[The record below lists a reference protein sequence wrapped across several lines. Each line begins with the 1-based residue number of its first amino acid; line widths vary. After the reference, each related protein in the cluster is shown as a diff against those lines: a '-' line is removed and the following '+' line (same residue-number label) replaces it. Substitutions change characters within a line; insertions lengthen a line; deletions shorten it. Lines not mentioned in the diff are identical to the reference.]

1 MTEEYKLQNGEGGC
15 FACINSGQGFRSY
28 FDPIIGCWQASRT
41 IFTSDR

>member
-28 FDPIIGCWQASRT
+28 FDTFLGKMQYVYEKRKS
-41 IFTSDR
+41 S